1 MSARNVGRAPSGTR
15 PPRAAPQR
23 VRLVRRSVVDQG
35 GALLALALLVLVTTL
50 AAVGVPRL
58 VTGLLDDDLSR
69 TVASASPAYRDPVAS
84 VSLAPDATVTDP
96 EDFFRQ
102 VWQALPDRLRTAHAD
117 MRPGLRAVLDDG
129 HVAAR
134 AGGIS
139 YGPPPASGIREF
151 SASGLPDGLPIAT
164 GYRIDAFSGL
174 RDESRLVAG
183 HWPAPATGIAS
194 AVEVV
199 TTPRTAR
206 EMRWEVGEEQQ
217 LAQAGDPVTV
227 RLVGLV
233 SPKADGSDFWALD
246 PGRTRTSV
254 TYSTD
259 QTPTRHG
266 IVFVDAS
273 TWPELGPQ
281 LGGFDVSA
289 WYRLDPSAISTAS
302 LPAVTAG
309 FDRLLAGPPVVT
321 TADGDARVLRFGS
334 FLPRLVALADQ
345 RASASGQLLAV
356 SAAGPLGAALLVV
369 VLATSVVV
377 TRRRRDRALL
387 RARGAGTRSTVLRAV
402 LETGIATVPGA
413 LLGWLAA
420 VVLLPGAPWST
431 GIAAAVVGLVLPP
444 GVTAVVAVAEALHD
458 RGVRIAPFRWVL
470 ETLVVAGAVAA
481 VTAVLRN
488 AASTEPDGTP
498 VSTPV
503 GTTQP
508 AGDPLVVVAPLL
520 VAATVVVVLLR
531 VRPAIVRWSS
541 RLVRDRS
548 AAAFLGTAEDARGG
562 AAPAWVLGAVVLAT
576 GTGVLAAVLLEALR
590 SATARTSGDTTGLDT
605 SVLVAGSSALV
616 VGGLVLA
623 ALLTAAAVVI
633 TVVAAAPERRRHG
646 ALLRTFGLS
655 GRERTAVTVWE
666 LVPRCV
672 LGVLGGSV
680 AGLVSAL
687 VVAPAI
693 IPGSAGVAADPLTVV
708 LTAVA
713 FGLAATVA
721 TVVAVLSDRRRSALV
736 DDRSAP

>member
-1 MSARNVGRAPSGTR
+1 M
-15 PPRAAPQR
+15 
-23 VRLVRRSVVDQG
+23 RLVRRSVVDQG
-35 GALLALALLVLVTTL
+35 GALLALAVLVMVTTL

-69 TVASASPAYRDPVAS
+69 TVASASPAYRDPVAG
-84 VSLAPDATVTDP
+84 VSLAPDASVTDP
-96 EDFFRQ
+96 DDFFRQ
-102 VWQALPDRLRTAHAD
+102 VWQALPDRLRTAHAN

-134 AGGIS
+134 AAGVSSGGL
-139 YGPPPASGIREF
+139 PAGGLRDF
-151 SASGLPDGLPIAT
+151 PASGLPDGLPIAT

-183 HWPAPATGIAS
+183 HWPTPATGIAS

-199 TTPRTAR
+199 ATPRTAR
-206 EMRWEVGEEQQ
+206 EMRWRVGEEQQ

-233 SPKADGSDFWALD
+233 SPKAGGSDFWALD
-246 PGRTRTSV
+246 PGRSRTSV
-254 TYSTD
+254 TYSSD

-302 LPAVTAG
+302 LPGITAG
-309 FDRLLAGPPVVT
+309 FDRLLADPPAVT
-321 TADGDARVLRFGS
+321 TANGDARVLRFGS
-334 FLPRLVALADQ
+334 FLPRLVDLADQ

-377 TRRRRDRALL
+377 ARRRSDRALL
-387 RARGAGTRSTVLRAV
+387 RARGAGTRATVLRSV
-402 LETGIATVPGA
+402 LETGLATVPGA

-420 VVLLPGAPWST
+420 VLLLPDASSST
-431 GIAAAVVGLVLPP
+431 GIAAAVIGLVLPP
-444 GVTAVVAVAEALHD
+444 GVTAVVALAEALHD
-458 RGVRIAPFRWVL
+458 RGARIAPFRWVF
-470 ETLVVAGAVAA
+470 ETLVVAGAAAA
-481 VTAVLRN
+481 VAAVLRN
-488 AASTEPDGTP
+488 VRSAAPDGTP
-498 VSTPV
+498 VGATP
-503 GTTQP
+503 P

-531 VRPAIVRWSS
+531 VRPTVVRWSS

-576 GTGVLAAVLLEALR
+576 GTGVLAAVLLDALR

-605 SVLVAGSSALV
+605 SVLVAGSAAVV

-672 LGVLGGSV
+672 LGVVGGTV
-680 AGLVSAL
+680 AGLVSA
-687 VVAPAI
+687 VIVAPAI
-693 IPGSAGVAADPLTVV
+693 VPGTARVAPDPLTIV

-713 FGLAATVA
+713 FGLAATAA